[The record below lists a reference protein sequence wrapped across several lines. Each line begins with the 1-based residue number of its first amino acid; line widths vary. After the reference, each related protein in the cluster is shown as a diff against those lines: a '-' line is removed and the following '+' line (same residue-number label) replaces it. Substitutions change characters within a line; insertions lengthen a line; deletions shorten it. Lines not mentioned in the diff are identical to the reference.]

1 MGIMVIKGI
10 PHKWWEFWK
19 FGKVG
24 NYHGPKYVPRPRR
37 EEERHTM
44 PEGMNWED
52 HRNYHRETSQDD
64 EKHRTKRDPLRAL
77 RDNDYE
83 GEMAADS
90 NTYEATTGAVT
101 AQEQTLLEM
110 NAVVWNGFNAL
121 PQFGVA
127 SYHNDLVDMRQ
138 HIDAINNI
146 ILSRAAARANPGLI
160 TRNKFNASQ
169 H

>member
-1 MGIMVIKGI
+1 MA
-10 PHKWWEFWK
+10 
-19 FGKVG
+19 
-24 NYHGPKYVPRPRR
+24 
-37 EEERHTM
+37 

-52 HRNYHRETSQDD
+52 HRQYHRELSQ
-64 EKHRTKRDPLRAL
+64 ETNARDPLRAL
-77 RDNDYE
+77 RE
-83 GEMAADS
+83 MGEDSKDS
-90 NTYEATTGAVT
+90 NTTNEYEATTGAVT
-101 AQEQTLLEM
+101 AQEGTLLEM

-160 TRNKFNASQ
+160 SRNKFNAP
-169 H
+169 HR